1 MTPEAIISLTA
12 AISIGFRYLEPIHP
26 NMQTA
31 QNLQEQRLLD
41 FDKIVTACKR
51 IIQQVGRPKYL
62 DSIWSLWSQL
72 SESMFTLERTLWPNQ
87 PPETELHIA
96 LPQQPRP
103 LSDVLLD
110 NFDQYAAYVFAAIDP
125 LERFHQWFVQVYD
138 IVLHAEFNNMLQDSI
153 LPFRT
158 IESMLRMKQR
168 LHSLL
173 PQPEA
178 APVEPAAH
186 PAAAPSAAS
195 PVANEPATPELE
207 MRNAAGE
214 VLAWY

>member
-1 MTPEAIISLTA
+1 MAEPTSGNRASYCTA
-12 AISIGFRYLEPIHP
+12 P
-26 NMQTA
+26 T
-31 QNLQEQRLLD
+31 
-41 FDKIVTACKR
+41 T
-51 IIQQVGRPKYL
+51 
-62 DSIWSLWSQL
+62 
-72 SESMFTLERTLWPNQ
+72 
-87 PPETELHIA
+87 
-96 LPQQPRP
+96 
-103 LSDVLLD
+103 
-110 NFDQYAAYVFAAIDP
+110 AAYVFAAIDP